1 MAGTVPG
8 ERRRFEG
15 HANDGATGR
24 GRRLCR
30 EGMKELS
37 MTKTW
42 NLIQDTLRSTKH
54 PFRQT
59 ENRPPKKKNR
69 YERRKIREMLRL
81 GDWTG
86 ELET

>member
-1 MAGTVPG
+1 
-8 ERRRFEG
+8 
-15 HANDGATGR
+15 
-24 GRRLCR
+24 
-30 EGMKELS
+30 MKELS

-42 NLIQDTLRSTKH
+42 NLIQETVRSTKH

-59 ENRPPKKKNR
+59 ENRPPKKKHR
-69 YERRKIREMLRL
+69 YERRKIRELLRL

>member
-1 MAGTVPG
+1 
-8 ERRRFEG
+8 
-15 HANDGATGR
+15 
-24 GRRLCR
+24 
-30 EGMKELS
+30 

-42 NLIQDTLRSTKH
+42 NLIQETVRNTKH

-59 ENRPPKKKNR
+59 ENRPPKKKHR
-69 YERRKIREMLRL
+69 YERRKIRELLRL

>member
-1 MAGTVPG
+1 VEG
-8 ERRRFEG
+8 ERRRFKG
-15 HANDGATGR
+15 RANDGATSR
-24 GRRLCR
+24 NWQLHHK
-30 EGMKELS
+30 GMKELS

-42 NLIQDTLRSTKH
+42 NLIQEAVRSTKH

-59 ENRPPKKKNR
+59 ENRPPKKKHR
-69 YERRKIREMLRL
+69 YERRKIRELLRL